1 MIIQNFIASLIF
13 ERLFVVY
20 YESFLFQRTETLV
33 YKLASQFC
41 MDEKSNV
48 NTKLSVLTNS
58 STIIVVPEL
67 AHPQLYCHDYNSVAP
82 LELMLKKF
90 LNRFPSIDYIIM
102 YATGGLKVRY
112 IERSGH
118 VERLAREYVL
128 QHNSMNLGAADVCR
142 YIF

>member
-1 MIIQNFIASLIF
+1 M
-13 ERLFVVY
+13 
-20 YESFLFQRTETLV
+20 V